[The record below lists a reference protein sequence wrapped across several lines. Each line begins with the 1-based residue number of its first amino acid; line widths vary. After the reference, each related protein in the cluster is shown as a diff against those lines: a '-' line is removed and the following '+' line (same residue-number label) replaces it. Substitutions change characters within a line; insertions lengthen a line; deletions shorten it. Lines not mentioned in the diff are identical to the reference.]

1 MKKIVF
7 GIIVLLACLTGCSK
21 SDDNSY
27 TFNSTG
33 GVKEYAAEM
42 NSTSL
47 LITIG
52 STTSGE
58 AIHMIGHT
66 DDTSSDGIDQWVASL
81 DWIDAY
87 YMPVT
92 KRLLVRVK
100 QNNTGDKRS
109 ATVSYN
115 LVSGGEKKIKI
126 SQSR

>member
-42 NSTSL
+42 NGTSL

-58 AIHMIGHT
+58 SIHMIGHT

-81 DWIDAY
+81 DWFPAA
-87 YMPVT
+87 
-92 KRLLVRVK
+92 KRKSRYPNHDSDFQV
-100 QNNTGDKRS
+100 NTGLPVGECQCPARPLA
-109 ATVSYN
+109 ATA
-115 LVSGGEKKIKI
+115 
-126 SQSR
+126 Q

>member
-7 GIIVLLACLTGCSK
+7 GIIVLLVCLTGCSK

-27 TFNSTG
+27 TFNG
-33 GVKEYAAEM
+33 
-42 NSTSL
+42 TSL

-58 AIHMIGHT
+58 AIHMVGHT